1 MGQAVKIITMTSNEE
16 HAAELRSLLMQ
27 FDNTKIIAEV
37 EEPALL
43 AHAVKRFPADIL
55 LVNLDPAPDT
65 LLPIVGDVAT
75 ANPNLAVFAVSD
87 STDGPLILKAIRLGI
102 KEFLPKPVDTKT
114 LGEAIAKVASTR
126 NVSQKEGKL
135 ITVMGTAGGVG
146 STMVAIN
153 LAVEL
158 AEMAKGNVSVVDLD
172 YRHGQVATMLDVDPT
187 YTLTDVCGSP
197 EQLDPSV
204 MSRALTKHESG
215 VKVLSRPNTFAEA
228 ETITAAACVGVFSI
242 LTKMSDFTVVD
253 GPTRFDAG
261 AKSILSLADF
271 NLLVVQLSV
280 PCVRNAVRILDD
292 MRENGYNLN
301 RTKLICNR
309 VGRDAAHLTVDNV
322 TETLGL
328 DAFASLPDEW
338 STVSGA
344 INLGEPLQAYSPK
357 SKIRMSVR
365 DIAERLYTP
374 EDVAGDQEGTKRG
387 LIGRIF
393 TPG

>member
-1 MGQAVKIITMTSNEE
+1 MGLGVKIITMTANEE
-16 HAAELRSLLMQ
+16 LAAELRGVLMQ
-27 FDNTKIIAEV
+27 FDGTKIIAEV

-43 AHAVKRFPADIL
+43 ALAVKRFPVDIL
-55 LVNLDPAPDT
+55 LVNLDPSPDT
-65 LLPIVGDVAT
+65 LLPIIGDVAS
-75 ANPNLAVFAVSD
+75 ANPNLAVFAVSE

-102 KEFLPKPVDTKT
+102 REFLPKPIDTKT
-114 LGEAIAKVASTR
+114 LGEAIAKVASTKD
-126 NVSQKEGKL
+126 VSQKEGKL

-158 AEMAKGNVSVVDLD
+158 ADLSSGSVSVVDLD
-172 YRHGQVATMLDVDPT
+172 YRHGQVSTMLDVDST

-215 VKVLSRPNTFAEA
+215 VKILSRPNTFAEA

-242 LTKMSDFTVVD
+242 LTRMSDYTIAD

-261 AKSILSLADF
+261 AKSIVSLSDI

-344 INLGEPLQAYSPK
+344 INLGEPLLRYSPK
-357 SKIRMSVR
+357 SKIRMSIR
-365 DIAERLYTP
+365 DIAERLHTP
-374 EDVAGDQEGTKRG
+374 DDDVNEQNSSKRG